1 MAARECRPSCRP
13 RRQRGSPRRSSD
25 PDHRARTLPFRVSK
39 VLPPFLVAV
48 ASGSA
53 AEEPSTSLRLGPA
66 GPFFCTC
73 GAPAQTFF
81 CILSVFFL
89 PFFHWCTSFLGGPP
103 LAAWG
108 STYLIL
114 VIFVSPRIPIRF

>member
-48 ASGSA
+48 ASGSD

-66 GPFFCTC
+66 GPFCCCCCCCCAT
-73 GAPAQTFF
+73 AQTFF
-81 CILSVFFL
+81 CILSVFL
-89 PFFHWCTSFLGGPP
+89 WPFFSLSDVCW
-103 LAAWG
+103 W
-108 STYLIL
+108 IL
-114 VIFVSPRIPIRF
+114 